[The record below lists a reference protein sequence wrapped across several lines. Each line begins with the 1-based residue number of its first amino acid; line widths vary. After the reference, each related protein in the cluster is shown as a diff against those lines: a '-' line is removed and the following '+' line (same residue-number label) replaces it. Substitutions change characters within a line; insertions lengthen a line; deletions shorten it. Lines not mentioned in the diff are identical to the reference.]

1 MKKTVAVLMT
11 VYNRRETTLIGLGSL
26 YKSMAQCIS
35 DYEFDVYLVDD
46 GSTDG
51 TGEAVLA
58 QFPLVKVIRGNGGL
72 YWGGGMNLAWKE
84 AIKSRDYDY
93 YLWMNDDA
101 NLYPESVSHALRVE
115 EQAGGCVIVCG
126 VFEDETHQLS
136 YGARNQS
143 GNWLYPGSLEPV
155 YYINGNFVL
164 IPKAVKDSIGLID
177 CFLYH
182 RGGDYDYGLRARKKG
197 FDIRITD
204 KIVGMTP
211 RHDGDKAPYYS
222 RELSLSQRIRLL
234 YSRKYSV
241 LSTFRFNKL
250 HNGTLYA
257 SRQFL
262 KANFFTL
269 FPLIKNMNSRK
280 E

>member
-26 YKSMAQCIS
+26 HKSMAQCIF

-58 QFPLVKVIRGNGGL
+58 QYPLVKVIRGNGGL

-84 AIKSRDYDY
+84 ATKSRDYDY

-101 NLYPESVSHALRVE
+101 NLYPESVSHTLCVE
-115 EQAGGCVIVCG
+115 EQAGDRVIVCG
-126 VFEDETHQLS
+126 IFEDETHQLS
-136 YGARNQS
+136 YGARNRS

-164 IPKAVKDSIGLID
+164 IPKAVKDSIGFID
-177 CFLYH
+177 NFLYH
-182 RGGDYDYGLRARKKG
+182 RGGDYDYGLRARKEG
-197 FDIRITD
+197 FGIRITD
-204 KIVGMTP
+204 KIIGITP
-211 RHDGDKAPYYS
+211 RHDGDKTPYYS
-222 RELSLSQRIRLL
+222 RELSLPQRVRLL
-234 YSRKYSV
+234 YSKKYSV
-241 LSTFRFNKL
+241 LSTFRFNKR

-257 SRQFL
+257 SRKFL

-269 FPLIKNMNSRK
+269 FPIIKNMNSRK